1 MAEQPKM
8 LSERVSFRRTPEE
21 LTVVITQEVSRMKEA
36 LLFAWLMA
44 WFAIGCV
51 FVYYWLIESE
61 AGSSD
66 RIFFAIS
73 TAFWLYFFVK
83 IMKVY
88 LWRKIG
94 KELLRI
100 KDETLSYRMAF
111 GRMGK
116 VQNFSTGQIKKF
128 GTVPYDFTKFGEFMD
143 RSSWVIGGDM
153 LGFEYRTKKILFGKQ
168 LNDQEARQLARIIE
182 KGLREIPAR
191 ARRSSEA

>member
-1 MAEQPKM
+1 M
-8 LSERVSFRRTPEE
+8 LSERISFKRTPET

-44 WFAIGCV
+44 WFLIGSI
-51 FVYYWLIESE
+51 FIYYWFAVSE
-61 AGSSD
+61 PGSTD
-66 RIFFAIS
+66 RIFFAVC

-83 IMKVY
+83 ILKVY

-100 KDETLSYRMAF
+100 HEQTLTYRMAYGRF
-111 GRMGK
+111 GK
-116 VQNFSTGQIKKF
+116 PQVFHTEQIKRF

-153 LGFEYRTKKILFGKQ
+153 LGFDYDSKKVLFGKQ
-168 LNDQEARQLARIIE
+168 LEDQEARQLARIIE
-182 KGLREIPAR
+182 KALRDIPAR
-191 ARRSSEA
+191 ARRKSED